1 MRRTASALLVLLLAA
16 RGAAAQDP
24 LGRAFDLERQSRH
37 AEAAAAFRQV
47 LARDPLNAPA
57 LLGAERVY
65 TQLGRRDSILA
76 LVQRALQLDSSN
88 TTARTIDVR
97 TARAIGGEA
106 GAVEAVRRWMA
117 ATPRSEAPHRE
128 LVRLLLSTNR
138 TDEAREAV
146 VAARTQL
153 GDAERLRPELAQVE
167 QQSGNWAGGARE
179 WRAELL
185 QRPDLHGVAVFNLQA
200 APAAHRDRIVRALTE
215 PDTASGPRRLAAD
228 LLLGWR
234 EPARAWTLF
243 QSALP
248 RTGDER
254 ANVLRAFADRARA
267 QEGAEAQRVAA
278 AALERLAASV
288 GPAEAARYR
297 IESARAFAE
306 AGDAAAAR
314 RVLRAMT
321 DEPGGQGAS
330 ATATLVEL
338 YVREGNPAE
347 AARLLERTRDRVGGG
362 EAERLNQVIARG
374 WIARGDLERAAQAIA
389 ADSSLAADELRGWVA
404 LYRGQADRA
413 IELLHGAGVRP
424 GDRDRPADRAAVVAA
439 VRALEADT
447 ATAFGAALFRAAR
460 GDTAGAARAL
470 DTLARATR
478 TGRPELLAFAARWSE
493 VAHDS
498 AAAEALWAEF
508 AERHADAAPAPAALL
523 ALARADAARGQVQRA
538 ALRLEALILHH
549 AGSALVPEARRELD
563 RVRGLIPRS

>member
-1 MRRTASALLVLLLAA
+1 MLRTASVALVLLLAA

-24 LGRAFDLERQSRH
+24 LGRAFDLERQGRH
-37 AEAAAAFRQV
+37 AEAAGAFRQV

-76 LVQRALQLDSSN
+76 LVQRALQVDSTN
-88 TTARTIDVR
+88 TTARTIEVR
-97 TARAIGGEA
+97 TARAMSGEA
-106 GAVEAVRRWMA
+106 GAGEALRRWMA

-146 VAARTQL
+146 AAARTQL

-167 QQSGNWAGGARE
+167 QQSGNWAEAARE
-179 WRAELL
+179 WRAEL
-185 QRPDLHGVAVFNLQA
+185 QRRPDLHGVAVFNLQP
-200 APAAHRDRIVRALTE
+200 APAAQRERLVRALTE
-215 PDTASGPRRLAAD
+215 PDTTSGPRRLAAD
-228 LLLGWR
+228 LLLGWH

-243 QSALP
+243 QAALP

-288 GPAEAARYR
+288 APAEATRYR
-297 IESARAFAE
+297 IESARAYAE

-314 RVLRAMT
+314 RVLRTMA
-321 DEPGGQGAS
+321 DEPGGQAAS

-362 EAERLNQVIARG
+362 EGERLGLIIARG
-374 WIARGDLERAAQAIA
+374 WIAKGELERAEQAIA
-389 ADSSLAADELRGWVA
+389 PDSSLAADELRGWVA
-404 LYRGQADRA
+404 LYRGQAERA
-413 IELLHGAGVRP
+413 IELLRSAGARP
-424 GDRDRPADRAAVVAA
+424 ADRDRPADRAAVVAA
-439 VRALEADT
+439 LRALETDT
-447 ATAFGAALFRAAR
+447 ATAFGEAMLRAAR

-470 DTLARATR
+470 DALARATR
-478 TGRPELLAFAARWSE
+478 AGRPELLGFAARWSE
-493 VAHDS
+493 VARDS
-498 AAAEALWAEF
+498 AAAESLWSEI

-523 ALARADAARGQVQRA
+523 ALARADAARGHVERA
-538 ALRLEALILHH
+538 AQRLEALILHH
-549 AGSALVPEARRELD
+549 ATSALVPEARRELD